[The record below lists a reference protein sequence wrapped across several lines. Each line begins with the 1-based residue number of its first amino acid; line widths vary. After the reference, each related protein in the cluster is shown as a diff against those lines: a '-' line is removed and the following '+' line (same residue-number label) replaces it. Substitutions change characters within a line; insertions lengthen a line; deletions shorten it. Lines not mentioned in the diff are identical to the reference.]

1 MDAAALLKK
10 QAQAHPEK
18 TAFVFRG
25 EEFTFSRLKNTVFA
39 LASALSAQGIGKGD
53 KVALYL
59 PGCPE
64 YIFSYLA
71 VWCAGAVAV
80 PLDFMLTAE
89 ELVSCLGHCE
99 AKVLIARE
107 KAGVF
112 ASGLKDRLP
121 LLASVFVSNH
131 KETSLSSGI
140 FAFEKLLKEEG
151 AFPAFPSPADSD
163 PAIIFYTSG
172 TTGKP
177 KGVLI
182 NYRQLEAPP
191 KAMEYFVD
199 LNGEDIAL
207 CALPFSHLGGLI
219 YIQGCLV
226 YALTFVLMERFIPTE
241 FLKIVQEKKI
251 TCFWIVPSM
260 YYALLQL
267 KEFESFDLS
276 SLRWVVTFGASSSP
290 EALRRFQK
298 FCPGAQLLN
307 GWGMTETNAP
317 SVVLPRGSAKIE
329 SVGRPAPWV
338 EICILDD
345 SGVQAPSGAIG
356 EVAVRGWVV
365 TDGYF
370 KDPELTAETMRGGW
384 FHTGD
389 LGRIDAEGD
398 LFIVGRKKEMI
409 KVGGEIVFEPEV
421 ESVLLRHP
429 AIAEAAVVG
438 APDKLRGEVPEAW
451 IVLKEGAVLSAEDL
465 RYFCREHLARFKIP
479 HRIGFLPVLP
489 KNRAGKVDK
498 ERLRS
503 RPVSG

>member
-1 MDAAALLKK
+1 MNAAALLEK
-10 QAQAHPEK
+10 QALEHPEK

-25 EEFTFSRLKNTVFA
+25 EEFSFRRLKETVFP
-39 LASALSAQGIGKGD
+39 LASALSSRGIVKGD
-53 KVALYL
+53 SVALYL

-71 VWCAGAVAV
+71 VWCIGATAV
-80 PLDFMLTAE
+80 PLDFMLTTD
-89 ELVSCLGHCE
+89 ELLSCLGHCG
-99 AKVLIARE
+99 AKTLIMRE
-107 KAGVF
+107 KAGVS
-112 ASGLKDRLP
+112 ACGLKERLP
-121 LLASVFVSNH
+121 ALSSVFVCNPKDTPLPSGVFPFKALLE
-131 KETSLSSGI
+131 KERDFSG
-140 FAFEKLLKEEG
+140 
-151 AFPAFPSPADSD
+151 FPVPADSD

-177 KGVLI
+177 KGVLV

-199 LNGEDIAL
+199 LSGKDAAL

-226 YALTFVLMERFIPTE
+226 YSLTFVLMERFIPAE
-241 FLKIVQEKKI
+241 FLKTVAERKI

-267 KEFESFDLS
+267 KEFESSDLS

-317 SVVLPRGSAKIE
+317 TVVLPRGSSKIE

-338 EICILDD
+338 DISILDEND
-345 SGVQAPSGAIG
+345 RPAPAGAVG

-370 KDPELTAETMRGGW
+370 KDPALTAESMRGGW

-429 AIAEAAVVG
+429 AVAEAAVVG
-438 APDKLRGEVPEAW
+438 VPDKLRGEVPKAW
-451 IVLKEGAVLSAEDL
+451 VVLKQEAAVSAEDL
-465 RYFCREHLARFKIP
+465 RYFCREHLARFKVP
-479 HRIGFLPVLP
+479 HQIEFLSVLP
-489 KNRAGKVDK
+489 KNRSGKNDK
-498 ERLRS
+498 ERLRL
-503 RPVSG
+503 